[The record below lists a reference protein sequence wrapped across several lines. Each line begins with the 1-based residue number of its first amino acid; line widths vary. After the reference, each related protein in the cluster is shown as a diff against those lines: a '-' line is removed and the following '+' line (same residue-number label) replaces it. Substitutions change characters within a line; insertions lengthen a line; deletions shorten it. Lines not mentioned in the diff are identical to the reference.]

1 MTVALPRLHQA
12 AQATVYCRSFALN
25 RRRPP
30 PRLLCPAARRKGES
44 KDLIGRLL
52 GDAVRCFTTPCVQHE
67 LKKLGKEFVGELAS
81 LTGCLACL
89 C

>member
-1 MTVALPRLHQA
+1 M
-12 AQATVYCRSFALN
+12 
-25 RRRPP
+25 
-30 PRLLCPAARRKGES
+30 
-44 KDLIGRLL
+44 IGRLL